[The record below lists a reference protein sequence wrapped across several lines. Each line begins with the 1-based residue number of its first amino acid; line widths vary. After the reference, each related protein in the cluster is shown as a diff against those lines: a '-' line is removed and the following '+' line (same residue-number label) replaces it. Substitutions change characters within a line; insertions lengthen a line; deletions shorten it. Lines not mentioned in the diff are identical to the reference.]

1 MYGGMYNIFNGIT
14 VDNIQVDFV
23 NAETGEIIN
32 SANSA
37 EMGE

>member
-1 MYGGMYNIFNGIT
+1 MRN

-32 SANSA
+32 FANSA